1 MNSKILKVG
10 GGAVVALA
18 LLVGLAA
25 WQLGWFSSE
34 PAAVSIDA
42 ALESV
47 ATTTEPATDN
57 APDESDSV
65 TETTVA
71 VQTVQDL
78 AGSWTVEQSDAT
90 FVGYRIE
97 ENLSGADI
105 EAVGRTKSVTG
116 TLVADSSKIL
126 EVTIDASLID
136 LTSDSRIRDS
146 QLKSQALQTSQ
157 FPDASFVLTSPISVG
172 TIPVDGTAIA
182 FVASGDLTL
191 HGVTRSI
198 DVPIQ
203 AATSDGKLIV
213 IGAAEVALAD
223 FEIDTP
229 KAPVVASVSDIATME
244 LSLLFV
250 RQ

>member
-1 MNSKILKVG
+1 MNSKILKLVG
-10 GGAVVALA
+10 GAAIALV
-18 LLVGLAA
+18 LLLTLAG
-25 WQLGWFSSE
+25 WQLGWFSPE

-42 ALESV
+42 AIESV
-47 ATTTEPATDN
+47 ATTTEPRTDT
-57 APDESDSV
+57 P

-71 VQTVQDL
+71 AQTVQEL
-78 AGSWTVEQSDAT
+78 AGTWTVEQSDAT

-126 EVTIDASLID
+126 EVTIAASLLD
-136 LTSDSRIRDS
+136 LESDSRIRDS

-157 FPDASFVLTSPISVG
+157 FPDASFVLTSPISVNA
-172 TIPVDGTAIA
+172 IPVDGTAVA
-182 FVASGDLTL
+182 FVATGDLTL

-203 AATSDGKLIV
+203 AATADGKLV
-213 IGAAEVALAD
+213 VVGAAQIALSD
-223 FEIDTP
+223 FEIDAP
-229 KAPVVASVSDIATME
+229 KAPAVASVSDIATME